1 MSKETMDDLIII
13 LPGIS
18 GSVLTRN
25 GKDVWNLS
33 AGALWS
39 TALSLGKSIRSLI
52 LKNDDLSKDLAPDR
66 VKATALIQDAHIVPG
81 LSKIDGYSRLPMEL
95 NEAFDLYPCSLD
107 DDQAGNFLEFPYDWR
122 RDNRATAGVLGRVV
136 DRKLELWR
144 KNGGSKNSRVILV
157 AHSMGGLVVQYYLE
171 ALEGW
176 PSCRALIT
184 FGTPYRGAV
193 QALEY
198 LVNGYKLLLF
208 DLTETMRTFPSV
220 YQLLPRYAV
229 IATAEGVEPIRVT
242 DAAMALNLDSAGVA
256 AHAALHEDLDAAW
269 CRHKNNA
276 QYQKDGYITIPV
288 VGTRQPTSLSA
299 DWDGQKL
306 KVGRSLP
313 SNQLGLPADG
323 DGTVPR
329 VSAIPLGQS
338 QAHDFRGYFVAEQ
351 HASLQNQEFV
361 LGDLIER
368 IKLLQTDLA
377 DVRGALPPSMPG
389 KSLSIEM
396 DDLYTADE
404 PVVIKAEAQDPAP
417 TLEARVAPAG
427 GGAAT
432 IVNLQPVSEGQSEAT
447 LTGLKPGVYR
457 LELAAAGQD
466 AARYLSVH
474 TIFEIAGREP
484 EG

>member
-1 MSKETMDDLIII
+1 MPKETMDDLIVI

-25 GKDVWNLS
+25 GNDVWNLS
-33 AGALWS
+33 AGTIWS
-39 TALSLGKSIRSLI
+39 TALSPGRSIRSLV
-52 LKNDDLSKDLAPDR
+52 LKNDDLSADLAPDG
-66 VKATALIQDAHIVPG
+66 VKATALIQDAHLVPG
-81 LSKIDGYSRLPMEL
+81 LWKIDGYSRLPKEL
-95 NEAFDLYPCSLD
+95 DEVFDLYPCSPD
-107 DDQAGNFLEFPYDWR
+107 DDQPGNMLEFPYDWR
-122 RDNRATAGVLGRVV
+122 RDIRASAGLLGRVV
-136 DRKLELWR
+136 GRKLELWR
-144 KNGGSKNSRVILV
+144 KNGGSKNSRVIFV
-157 AHSMGGLVVQYYLE
+157 AHSMGGLVAQYYLE

-198 LVNGYKLLLF
+198 LVNGYKLLML
-208 DLTETMRTFPSV
+208 DLTDTMRSFPST
-220 YQLLPRYAV
+220 YQLLPRYPV
-229 IATAEGVEPIRVT
+229 IATAAGTEPIRVA
-242 DAAMALNLDSAGVA
+242 DGANILCLDSAGVA
-256 AHAALHEDLDAAW
+256 AHVALHEELDAAW
-269 CRHKNNA
+269 SRHKDNSH
-276 QYQKDGYITIPV
+276 YREDGYLTFPV
-288 VGTRQPTSLSA
+288 VGTRQPTLLSA

-313 SNQLGLPADG
+313 SDQRGQPAYG
-323 DGTVPR
+323 DGTVPQ
-329 VSAIPLGQS
+329 VSAIPLTQS
-338 QAHDFRGYFVAEQ
+338 QARDFRGYYVAEQ
-351 HASLQNQEFV
+351 HASLQNHGIV

-368 IKLLQTDLA
+368 IKLLQTNLDN
-377 DVRGALPPSMPG
+377 VRGALPPSMPG

-396 DDLYTADE
+396 DDLFTADE
-404 PVVIKAEAQDPAP
+404 PVVIKAEAEDPSP

-432 IVNLQPVSEGQSEAT
+432 IVSLQPVSERHSEAT

>member
-1 MSKETMDDLIII
+1 
-13 LPGIS
+13 
-18 GSVLTRN
+18 
-25 GKDVWNLS
+25 
-33 AGALWS
+33 
-39 TALSLGKSIRSLI
+39 
-52 LKNDDLSKDLAPDR
+52 
-66 VKATALIQDAHIVPG
+66 
-81 LSKIDGYSRLPMEL
+81 
-95 NEAFDLYPCSLD
+95 
-107 DDQAGNFLEFPYDWR
+107 
-122 RDNRATAGVLGRVV
+122 
-136 DRKLELWR
+136 
-144 KNGGSKNSRVILV
+144 
-157 AHSMGGLVVQYYLE
+157 
-171 ALEGW
+171 
-176 PSCRALIT
+176 
-184 FGTPYRGAV
+184 
-193 QALEY
+193 
-198 LVNGYKLLLF
+198 
-208 DLTETMRTFPSV
+208 
-220 YQLLPRYAV
+220 
-229 IATAEGVEPIRVT
+229 
-242 DAAMALNLDSAGVA
+242 
-256 AHAALHEDLDAAW
+256 
-269 CRHKNNA
+269 
-276 QYQKDGYITIPV
+276 
-288 VGTRQPTSLSA
+288 
-299 DWDGQKL
+299 
-306 KVGRSLP
+306 LP